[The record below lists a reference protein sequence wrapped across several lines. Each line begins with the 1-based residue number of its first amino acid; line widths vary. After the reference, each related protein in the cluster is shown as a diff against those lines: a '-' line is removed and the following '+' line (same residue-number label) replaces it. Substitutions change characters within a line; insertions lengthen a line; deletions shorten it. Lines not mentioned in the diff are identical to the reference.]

1 MKMGPFC
8 FVEESSGEDL
18 GKHMFEVMNE
28 GVISNA
34 YYQQTEQS
42 SAETWASHFL
52 VGIETDQEQLAEDQT
67 AEIHRSEDTVRLL
80 KMLRSVLLQ
89 IGITAVSCEMTK
101 LW

>member
-1 MKMGPFC
+1 M
-8 FVEESSGEDL
+8 
-18 GKHMFEVMNE
+18 
-28 GVISNA
+28 
-34 YYQQTEQS
+34 
-42 SAETWASHFL
+42 
-52 VGIETDQEQLAEDQT
+52 GIETDQEQLAEDQT